1 MEDIE
6 EFDGQDSVMEFDV
19 DKSRVEGGNNKPY
32 DEASD
37 NKNNVSTNDKDNN
50 EAATDDSELEEG
62 GSNSTAVKLKVRNDL
77 TRSLELSRE
86 SQSKSDN
93 AASGQNN
100 NKHQSDDEIDFD
112 EIPLDKENPGRCVDC
127 GDEFPNHFAV
137 KLHYQSVHLN
147 LSHKCTVEGCNA
159 AFPSKRSRDRHA
171 ANLALHRK
179 LLSTTADNDDIEMAA
194 GGNGGLRN
202 GDNNKPRLPPHFP
215 GGTAAAPGG
224 PMPPF
229 SPYQNEF
236 FARFLAEQQQQQQQ
250 QPRFPFPF
258 GIPGL
263 TPNSAAGL
271 PPPSSPRF
279 PPPFG
284 GMLPFA
290 ANPLLGGDMSS
301 RLPNLF
307 GAAAAGKGGSPLGG
321 GGFSSERG
329 IDQAKLME
337 ENLRK
342 YMAMASMAKIEN
354 H

>member
-19 DKSRVEGGNNKPY
+19 DKSRVEGGNNKQY

-37 NKNNVSTNDKDNN
+37 KNKSSNNKDTN
-50 EAATDDSELEEG
+50 EATTDSELEEG
-62 GSNSTAVKLKVRNDL
+62 SNNTALKLKVRNDL
-77 TRSLELSRE
+77 TRAQELSRE
-86 SQSKSDN
+86 SQNSKPDN
-93 AASGQNN
+93 GSANN
-100 NKHQSDDEIDFD
+100 NKNQSDDEIDFD

-127 GDEFPNHFAV
+127 GEEFPNHFAV

-179 LLSTTADNDDIEMAA
+179 LLSTTADNDDIEMT
-194 GGNGGLRN
+194 GGNGGLR
-202 GDNNKPRLPPHFP
+202 DSENKPRLPPHFP
-215 GGTAAAPGG
+215 GAAAAAGG
-224 PMPPF
+224 GQMPPF

-236 FARFLAEQQQQQQQ
+236 FARFLAEQQQQQQ
-250 QPRFPFPF
+250 RFPFPF

-263 TPNSAAGL
+263 TPNSAGL
-271 PPPSSPRF
+271 PPSAPRF

-290 ANPLLGGDMSS
+290 NPLLGGDMS

-307 GAAAAGKGGSPLGG
+307 NAASKGGNPFGG
-321 GGFSSERG
+321 SGLSERG
-329 IDQAKLME
+329 EQAKLME

-342 YMAMASMAKIEN
+342 YMAMAGMAKIEN